1 MEIFI
6 DVFISI
12 NMNEFFNSIMLDF
25 QILVYLERVV
35 RLFFGIFFFVFYV
48 IGIIGNSYV
57 IYIFCN
63 LLRRKML
70 LEVIILVLVMFDIVI
85 NLVFIFKEYNRMR
98 FVLVDNNEFIC
109 KLLNFS
115 GFLVGL
121 VFVFFVFVLVLYRY
135 WCLFILNIKEIIVLF
150 IVIKLLVCLFLVVI
164 FSIFVLFIIGYQ
176 NFYIGV
182 FMVKWCW
189 VDEE

>member
-1 MEIFI
+1 M
-6 DVFISI
+6 
-12 NMNEFFNSIMLDF
+12 
-25 QILVYLERVV
+25 VYLERVV

-63 LLRRKML
+63 LLRRKIL
-70 LEVIILVLVMFDIVI
+70 LEVIILVLVIFDIVI

-135 WCLFILNIKEIIVLF
+135 CCLFILNIKEIIVLF

-164 FSIFVLFIIGYQ
+164 FSIFVLFIIGY
-176 NFYIGV
+176 
-182 FMVKWCW
+182 
-189 VDEE
+189 

>member
-1 MEIFI
+1 
-6 DVFISI
+6 
-12 NMNEFFNSIMLDF
+12 
-25 QILVYLERVV
+25 
-35 RLFFGIFFFVFYV
+35 
-48 IGIIGNSYV
+48 
-57 IYIFCN
+57 
-63 LLRRKML
+63 ML

-135 WCLFILNIKEIIVLF
+135 CCLFILNIKEIIVLF

-164 FSIFVLFIIGYQ
+164 FSIFVLFIIGY
-176 NFYIGV
+176 
-182 FMVKWCW
+182 
-189 VDEE
+189 